1 MCFHLYESRD
11 LQCTALIHPILI
23 KYTDGAICYV
33 RCIHEHTNGIWVD
46 LDWVDGCL
54 HWFRGGAPPLAG
66 PTTTRPQQDVHAMDT
81 GRSAAAQ
88 PLGAVTASPR
98 SGLREGAAGCVPPR
112 RTAAS
117 HALGVWTLVSAER
130 LVRRRARRKL
140 STRERAD
147 IQRRRMPQARGR
159 VGQNWAARPWAA
171 SLGQE
176 NLRGT

>member
-11 LQCTALIHPILI
+11 MQCTTLIHPILI
-23 KYTDGAICYV
+23 KYTNGAICYV

-130 LVRRRARRKL
+130 LVRGGV
-140 STRERAD
+140 REE
-147 IQRRRMPQARGR
+147 
-159 VGQNWAARPWAA
+159 
-171 SLGQE
+171 S
-176 NLRGT
+176 

>member
-1 MCFHLYESRD
+1 MNPE
-11 LQCTALIHPILI
+11 
-23 KYTDGAICYV
+23 ICNV
-33 RCIHEHTNGIWVD
+33 HEHTNGIWVD

-66 PTTTRPQQDVHAMDT
+66 PTTARPQQDVHAMDT
-81 GRSAAAQ
+81 GCSATAQ

-130 LVRRRARRKL
+130 LVRGGV
-140 STRERAD
+140 REE
-147 IQRRRMPQARGR
+147 
-159 VGQNWAARPWAA
+159 
-171 SLGQE
+171 S
-176 NLRGT
+176 